1 MVLHLDTA
9 RWAALKDHMDHRVER
24 AAFLFAS
31 HDTGALHVRD
41 IWLLD
46 DDGYDISTADHL
58 AAHEDALPEVI
69 RRAHAGNHA
78 VIEAHSHNSRGQ
90 TRFSNYDLDNIAELA
105 RHMLWRLPGRPY
117 TALVIGPDSF
127 DALQWAPDAQSLT
140 EVDIAGDIRRPT
152 GLSLA
157 TIGKGS
163 RR

>member
-1 MVLHLDTA
+1 MMLHLDTA
-9 RWAALKDHMDHRVER
+9 RWAALKDHMDHCVER
-24 AAFLFAS
+24 AAFIFAS
-31 HDTGALHVRD
+31 YDTGTLHVRD

-46 DDGYDISTADHL
+46 DDGYNTSTADHL

-69 RRAHAGNHA
+69 HRAHAANHA
-78 VIEAHSHNSRGQ
+78 VIEAHSHNFRGQ

-105 RHMLWRLPGRPY
+105 PHMLWRLPNRPY

-127 DALQWAPDAQSLT
+127 DALQWSPDVQSLT
-140 EVDIAGDIRRPT
+140 GVNVAGDIWRPT

-157 TIGKGS
+157 TIEKGT